1 MVLTQS
7 HPLLILGMHR
17 SGTSM
22 LASLLQ
28 ARGVAIGDN
37 LIGAAKGNP
46 RGHFEDKDVYD
57 FHLKA
62 LSRYRDHSWRL
73 FDDGTLGIASFTY
86 QPTEEETAEAKAI
99 IDSRRRPGFWGWKEP
114 RTCLFL
120 DFWQSLLPDL
130 MGIII
135 YRHPLEVHLSHLRRG
150 ANLDLCLRPAQAIH
164 AYTLYNAK
172 LLAAAKRQPE
182 RFLIINANAAFDQ
195 PALLNDRLSTFMGI
209 APAASASAQ
218 FHADEFRGLPL
229 SSDLHACFAAAFP
242 QAAAAFDE
250 LQQLAS
256 IKQQFST
263 APASSALASLKSI
276 LFELPAAQRESC
288 LPLLETLGA
297 GSEAP
302 LVGDWHQSLA
312 NAIVKKHTDHYEWAV
327 SSIEKQDAYIRQ
339 LTETLRQTHE
349 EKEKLGGAIQGE
361 IEKTR
366 QIWDELV
373 KVGKDWHH
381 KVEHIEG
388 LTKQVESLKEE
399 VRNLK
404 AARTP

>member
-1 MVLTQS
+1 MALTQS
-7 HPLLILGMHR
+7 QPFLILGMHR

-28 ARGVAIGDN
+28 ARGVSIGEN

-62 LSRYRDHSWRL
+62 LARYCYHSWRL
-73 FDDGTLGIASFTY
+73 FDDGTLGLTSFNY
-86 QPTEEETAEAKAI
+86 QPTEEELTEARAI
-99 IDSRRRPGFWGWKEP
+99 VDSHRRPGFWGWKEP

-120 DFWQSLLPDL
+120 DFWQSLMPD
-130 MGIII
+130 MKGIII

-150 ANLDLCLRPAQAIH
+150 ANLDLCLRPSQAIN

-172 LLAAAKRQPE
+172 LLEAVKRQPD
-182 RFLIINANAAFDQ
+182 RFLIINANAAFAQ
-195 PALLNDRLSTFMGI
+195 LPLLNERLAAFTGVN
-209 APAASASAQ
+209 PAESSSAQ
-218 FHADEFRGLPL
+218 FFPDEFRGLPL
-229 SSDLHACFAAAFP
+229 SADLHACFAAVFP

-250 LQQLAS
+250 LQQLAA
-256 IKQQFST
+256 IRQEIPAT
-263 APASSALASLKSI
+263 PASAPITALKTILASLPES
-276 LFELPAAQRESC
+276 QRESC

-297 GSEAP
+297 GPEAP
-302 LVGDWHQSLA
+302 LVHEWHQSIA
-312 NAIVKKHTDHYEWAV
+312 NAIVQKHTEHYEWAV
-327 SSIEKQDAYIRQ
+327 RSIEEQDAFIRD
-339 LTETLRQTHE
+339 LKETLRVTHE
-349 EKEKLGGAIQGE
+349 EKEKLGSAIQGE
-361 IEKTR
+361 IDKTR

-388 LTKQVESLKEE
+388 LTKHIESLKSEIE
-399 VRNLK
+399 SLK